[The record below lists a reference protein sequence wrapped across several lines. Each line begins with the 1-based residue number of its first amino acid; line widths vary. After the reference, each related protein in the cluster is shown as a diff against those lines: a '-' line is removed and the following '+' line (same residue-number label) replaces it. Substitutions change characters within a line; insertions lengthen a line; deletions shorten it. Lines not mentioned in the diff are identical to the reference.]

1 MDVCVL
7 SGRGLCD
14 GPICCPELLRTRRRK
29 AKKLN
34 VKPVF
39 VGAHLYHPVGLDYR
53 SSPLRTGNAIILNS
67 LAIDLSRSGELLN
80 FAFLGLIVDTQPQSC
95 SRRSLSLSRQSPP
108 YQLSFIIHLFFLR
121 LIRFFKFLLILFVRH
136 QHQHKCIRIQ
146 DQHQPQQQLPSRI
159 LILRL
164 NNNIF
169 VF

>member
-7 SGRGLCD
+7 SSRGLCYE
-14 GPICCPELLRTRRRK
+14 PIRRPELLRTRRRK

-34 VKPVF
+34 V
-39 VGAHLYHPVGLDYR
+39 GAHLYQPVGLDYK
-53 SSPLRTGNAIILNS
+53 SSPWRAGNAIILNS

-80 FAFLGLIVDTQPQSC
+80 FAFLGLIVDTQLQSC
-95 SRRSLSLSRQSPP
+95 SRRSLPLSRQSPP
-108 YQLSFIIHLFFLR
+108 FQLSFIIHLFFLR
-121 LIRFFKFLLILFVRH
+121 LIRFFRFLLILFVRH
-136 QHQHKCIRIQ
+136 QHQHNCIRIQ

-159 LILRL
+159 LILLR